1 MQRDGCLQ
9 VMKGCRLYDRHS
21 GNILSPH
28 SRPEDNATLQEALIG
43 IGVARRLLYNNS
55 ENQLSIL
62 TWFSS
67 IGREEQG
74 SATVMLSGIISA
86 IMDLDFLRLNEILA
100 NIDML
105 EVLQD
110 PYFIGFMVVC
120 CLIFIIRGMEKALVM
135 FLSAPAFLVLFQY
148 TIEGTDALDFD
159 ARQLLIFCGGFI
171 AIAAVNIY
179 VFFVRH
185 K

>member
-1 MQRDGCLQ
+1 M
-9 VMKGCRLYDRHS
+9 LY
-21 GNILSPH
+21 
-28 SRPEDNATLQEALIG
+28 E
-43 IGVARRLLYNNS
+43 
-55 ENQLSIL
+55 
-62 TWFSS
+62 
-67 IGREEQG
+67 
-74 SATVMLSGIISA
+74 IISA
-86 IMDLDFLRLNEILA
+86 IKDLDFLKLNEILT

-105 EVLQD
+105 EVLKD
-110 PYFIGFMVVC
+110 PYYIGFTVVC

-135 FLSAPAFLVLFQY
+135 FLSAPAFLVLFQH

-159 ARQLLIFCGGFI
+159 AEKLLLFCGGFI

>member
-1 MQRDGCLQ
+1 MF
-9 VMKGCRLYDRHS
+9 Y
-21 GNILSPH
+21 
-28 SRPEDNATLQEALIG
+28 E
-43 IGVARRLLYNNS
+43 
-55 ENQLSIL
+55 
-62 TWFSS
+62 
-67 IGREEQG
+67 
-74 SATVMLSGIISA
+74 IIAA
-86 IMDLDFLRLNEILA
+86 IKDLDFLKLNEILT

-105 EVLQD
+105 EVMKD
-110 PYFIGFMVVC
+110 PYYIGFTVVC

-135 FLSAPAFLVLFQY
+135 FLSAPAFLVLFQH

-159 ARQLLIFCGGFI
+159 AEKLLIFCGGFI

>member
-1 MQRDGCLQ
+1 
-9 VMKGCRLYDRHS
+9 
-21 GNILSPH
+21 
-28 SRPEDNATLQEALIG
+28 
-43 IGVARRLLYNNS
+43 
-55 ENQLSIL
+55 
-62 TWFSS
+62 
-67 IGREEQG
+67 
-74 SATVMLSGIISA
+74 MLSEIISA
-86 IMDLDFLRLNEILA
+86 IKDLDFLKLNEILT

-105 EVLQD
+105 EVLKD
-110 PYFIGFMVVC
+110 PYYIGFTVVC

-135 FLSAPAFLVLFQY
+135 FLSAPAFLVLFQH

-159 ARQLLIFCGGFI
+159 AEKLLMFCGGFI

>member
-1 MQRDGCLQ
+1 MF
-9 VMKGCRLYDRHS
+9 Y
-21 GNILSPH
+21 
-28 SRPEDNATLQEALIG
+28 E
-43 IGVARRLLYNNS
+43 
-55 ENQLSIL
+55 
-62 TWFSS
+62 
-67 IGREEQG
+67 
-74 SATVMLSGIISA
+74 IISA
-86 IMDLDFLRLNEILA
+86 IKDLDFLKLNEILT

-105 EVLQD
+105 EVLKD
-110 PYFIGFMVVC
+110 PYYIGFTVVC

-135 FLSAPAFLVLFQY
+135 FLSAPAFLVLFQH

-159 ARQLLIFCGGFI
+159 AEKLLMFCGGFI